1 MGKKGPRGAP
11 ALNWNGVIKRQLTLF
26 RMKFGRDPRGDD
38 PLFFDPD
45 APGPDPVP
53 IADDQ
58 INNAMRKAFAATSLP
73 PQFVYA
79 WEKTGI
85 LVGEEGYQRMRPEDR
100 DHYDAAIK
108 EYFRLE
114 AEARQRGAS

>member
-11 ALNWNGVIKRQLTLF
+11 TPNWNGVLKRQLELF
-26 RMKFGRDPRGDD
+26 RMKFGRDPGGDD

-58 INNAMRKAFAATSLP
+58 INREMRKAFAATSFP

-85 LVGEEGYQRMRPEDR
+85 LVGEKGYRRMRPEDR
-100 DHYDAAIK
+100 AQYDAAIR

-114 AEARQRGAS
+114 REAGKRSAS